1 VTGYSLALVVHRFA
15 RLGAIGA
22 STVVLLA
29 RHRARSTAR
38 GADALPW
45 LGLVRTF
52 AHAFPISLLLLLAS
66 GAWLVHERWTWSFGF
81 VWAGLAGVAFLFV
94 SGGAVAERRGK
105 AVADAVLAAP
115 GEPVPAVVHDRAW
128 WLASYANSGV
138 ALGVVAAMAAK
149 PSAGAAFGLLAAGLC
164 IGLAVGEL
172 TRHGDGRAAAPAPEV
187 GAG

>member
-1 VTGYSLALVVHRFA
+1 MTGYSVALVVHLFA
-15 RLGAIGA
+15 LLGAIGA
-22 STVVLLA
+22 STVVHLA
-29 RHRARSTAR
+29 MHRARSAER

-45 LGLVRTF
+45 LGLAKTF
-52 AHAFPISLLLLLAS
+52 ARVFPVSLALLLAS

-94 SGGAVAERRGK
+94 SGGAVADRRGR
-105 AVADAVLAAP
+105 AVAAAVLAS
-115 GEPVPAVVHDRAW
+115 GGGPVPAIVHDRAW

-164 IGLAVGEL
+164 IGLTVGEL
-172 TRHGDGRAAAPAPEV
+172 TRHGEGRAAAPAPES
-187 GAG
+187 AG